1 MMKKLLII
9 FTLILSFNALATP
22 HSYVGFVLPK
32 NEAPIITWVGNH
44 PNLEECQNAIK
55 RSAKFY
61 TGNDTMGFSK
71 VEIKLDKE
79 NNIYMETTSKRDRTK
94 GYSMCEPTR

>member
-9 FTLILSFNALATP
+9 FALIFSFNVLATP
-22 HSYVGFVLPK
+22 HSYVDFILPK
-32 NEAPIITWVGNH
+32 NEAPIITMVRNH
-44 PNLEECQNAIK
+44 SNLEECQNTIK
-55 RSAKFY
+55 SMAKFY

-94 GYSMCEPTR
+94 GYTMCEPTR